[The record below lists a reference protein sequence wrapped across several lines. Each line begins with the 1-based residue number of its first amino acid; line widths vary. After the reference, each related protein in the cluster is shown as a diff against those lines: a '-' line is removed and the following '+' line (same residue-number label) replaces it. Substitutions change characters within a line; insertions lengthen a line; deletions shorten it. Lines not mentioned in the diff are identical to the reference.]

1 MAITVRPDEQQ
12 LKDVDRL
19 KELLNLATSSKALL
33 HVAKEYPSLVEEL
46 KREKEKNQRLEWAIH
61 DLKRSI
67 INYSDAKDEMMELAN
82 K

>member
-12 LKDVDRL
+12 SKDVDTL

-33 HVAKEYPSLVEEL
+33 HAAKEYPSLVKEL